1 MVKKKATTEQRVQGC
16 YWMLGGVL
24 GIIIVFIVISE
35 IRLAVVEG
43 SYWRDKGER
52 FFQRD
57 IPVPAQRGNIYAD
70 GGELMATS
78 EKIYRLS
85 IDLWAQNN
93 EKYKTADTIVKYRSH
108 IFSEIHR
115 ILPAQSAAQLCEG
128 FDAALAYYK
137 KNIGKPA
144 RECNRD
150 FSLSKQVK
158 LNFLQLQ
165 ELKRIQCGRTKKKNK
180 PVMFFNSRHLSGL
193 KFEEMNVRINPYG
206 TLASRTIGDVYGIES
221 AERKSGKNGLEL
233 GYDSLLSGKPG
244 TAVRQSVEK
253 EYIDRIVQRPIAG
266 RDIVSTINI
275 NLQDIT
281 ERALTDKLREL
292 DAESGTAV
300 LMETATG
307 EIKAITN
314 MGRIREGVWG
324 ETKNYAISDIS
335 EPGSTFKVASMMVAL
350 EDGVVKPNDPVD
362 VGNGLFHYS
371 THTIKDHNAH
381 RGGYGQITAEQA
393 IWYSSNVGVAKIIL
407 KGYEK
412 NPAKYVEGLYRLG
425 FNRDLDLEI
434 PGYGKAIV
442 KHPDST
448 KLWSRLSLPQMA
460 YGYETQ
466 IPPIYTLTFFNAI
479 ANGGR
484 MVKPRFVSEIKDGD
498 DIVERKETIV
508 LNKQICSPQTLG
520 YIRSMLDSV
529 VNYPAVPN
537 PNVHSGTG
545 KPARSEIVRIAG
557 KTGTAQLWSAS
568 GRDGYQVSFCG
579 YFPSDAPKYSCIVV
593 IRRPR
598 NGNASGGYMCGAVF
612 KRIAE
617 EITGLGDFSRQP
629 VAAAADDSKPH
640 TPRVKSGLYDRVKY
654 ATKKLDVAYSDSL
667 KGNWTTAVNR
677 DEQVVFC
684 DRYIGEKTVPNV
696 VGMGARDA
704 VFALE
709 QAGLRVVM
717 NGRGAVH
724 SQSLTAGTKI
734 SHGQTVAIHLQ

>member
-1 MVKKKATTEQRVQGC
+1 MKTDTNIQRGYIVYCIAVCIAALVIIGFAFGINFGEGTELRKVAEK
-16 YWMLGGVL
+16 YVRHN
-24 GIIIVFIVISE
+24 VE
-35 IRLAVVEG
+35 I
-43 SYWRDKGER
+43 
-52 FFQRD
+52 
-57 IPVPAQRGNIYAD
+57 PAMRGNIYASE
-70 GGELMATS
+70 GQLMATS
-78 EKIYRLS
+78 EKLYRLS
-85 IDLWAQNN
+85 IDLWAQKNKDFN
-93 EKYKTADTIVKYRSH
+93 TVDTITKYRSH
-108 IFSEIHR
+108 IFAELHR
-115 ILPAQSAAQLCEG
+115 ILPELSADKLCEG
-128 FDAALAYYK
+128 FNEALAYYNRNRDK
-137 KNIGKPA
+137 EAKD
-144 RECNRD
+144 CNRD
-150 FSLSKQVK
+150 FPLSKQVK
-158 LNFLQLQ
+158 LNFLQLR
-165 ELKRIQCGRTKKKNK
+165 EIRTMSVGYDEKGK
-180 PVMFFNSRHLSGL
+180 PMKFFANPNISGL
-193 KFEEMNVRINPYG
+193 KTEAMNSRINPYG
-206 TLASRTIGDVYGIES
+206 TLASRTIGDVYGSES
-221 AERKSGKNGLEL
+221 DERRSGKNGLEL
-233 GYDSLLSGKPG
+233 GYDSILSGKSGLG
-244 TAVRQSVEK
+244 TKIQIGKRRSVLKTDVDPESGK
-253 EYIDRIVQRPIAG
+253 
-266 RDIVSTINI
+266 DIVSTINI
-275 NLQDIT
+275 NMQDIT
-281 ERALTDKLREL
+281 ERALLEKLREL

-314 MGRIREGVWG
+314 MGRVREGVWG
-324 ETKNYAISDIS
+324 ETKNYAVSDLS

-350 EDGVVKPNDPVD
+350 EDGVVKPNDPID
-362 VGNGLFHYS
+362 VGNGQFHYS

-381 RGGYGQITAEQA
+381 RGGYGQITAEKT

-425 FNRDLDLEI
+425 FNNDLDLEI

-479 ANGGR
+479 ANNGR
-484 MVKPRFVSEIKDGD
+484 MVKPRFVSAIKEKDEIIEKKKT
-498 DIVERKETIV
+498 VV
-508 LNKQICSPQTLG
+508 LNSQICSPQTLG

-529 VNYPAVPN
+529 VNYPAIPN
-537 PNVHSGTG
+537 PNVHNGTG

-557 KTGTAQLWSAS
+557 KTGTAQLWSK
-568 GRDGYQVSFCG
+568 DGKEGHQVSFCG
-579 YFPSDAPKYSCIVV
+579 YFPADAPKYSCIVV

-617 EITGLGDFSRQP
+617 EVTGLGELNRQP
-629 VAAAADDSKPH
+629 VAAAADSRNPH
-640 TPRVKSGLYDRVKY
+640 SPSVKSGIHERLRY
-654 ATKKLDVAYSDSL
+654 ATKKLDLAYSDSL
-667 KGNWTTAVNR
+667 KGDWATSVNR
-677 DEQVVFC
+677 DGQVVFC